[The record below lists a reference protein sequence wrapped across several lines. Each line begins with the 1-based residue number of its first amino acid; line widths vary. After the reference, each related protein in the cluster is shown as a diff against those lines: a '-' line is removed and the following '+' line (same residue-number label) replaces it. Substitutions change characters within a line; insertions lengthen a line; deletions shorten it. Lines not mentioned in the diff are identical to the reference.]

1 MTVSEHYELTRA
13 NGSSFWEST
22 EEGGFLSIPS
32 VFLAHRESH
41 DDVTPDGGRRGGG
54 SALLLELMPVQQ
66 SDDGSGLTETPV
78 ATVTLSFTE
87 PGSDEVIT
95 DQIEV
100 VYPRAPWV
108 VEPEGLFISSLP
120 EVIHKSFVM
129 LNILVG
135 IQSACQ
141 VFHLGA
147 PEEALGMLR
156 RLLAAVED
164 YNEELEDVDMDYDIA
179 LIEQLIAVIEANG
192 GEEPEDLEVPADPWP
207 AD

>member
-66 SDDGSGLTETPV
+66 
-78 ATVTLSFTE
+78 
-87 PGSDEVIT
+87 SDEVIT